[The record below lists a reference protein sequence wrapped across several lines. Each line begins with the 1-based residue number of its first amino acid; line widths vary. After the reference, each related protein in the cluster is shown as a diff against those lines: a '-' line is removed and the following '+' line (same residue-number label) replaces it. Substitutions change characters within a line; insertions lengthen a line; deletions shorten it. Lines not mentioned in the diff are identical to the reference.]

1 MNNIPHKIDIDIQ
14 DILRQVAM
22 TSAYMAVNN
31 NRAEDNSE
39 RLEMME
45 VDEPLVASAVDMAYR
60 QVCEILQPYTLPHLT
75 LKTPHHYTL
84 FVRHDVAVSEN
95 TVHYWEVLAADYMKA
110 TILTEWLRVVAPE
123 TANSWSLRA
132 QEIREQFV
140 VSLTPRIKKPRKRM
154 EVV

>member
-1 MNNIPHKIDIDIQ
+1 MNIPHKINIDIQ

-31 NRAEDNSE
+31 ERAEDNSE

-60 QVCEILQPYTLPHLT
+60 QVCEILQPYTLLNLT

-154 EVV
+154 EVI